1 MEISFICCFDSFSAN
16 VLELFGTLGSSFFE
30 KLESSIL
37 KDVFVNVFGR
47 SSSRLSCC
55 PIDLMPDSF
64 RLSISK
70 GWRLLLFLLNRQ
82 SFDLNIMLSKKDLR
96 TKSGV
101 SDLSSSPVGSRTK
114 SVSSATMIFEL
125 FFDNVHYENFK
136 TENENASQIVNRL
149 DDTFSV
155 GTVNLSRSVWP
166 RRNIDFVWN

>member
-1 MEISFICCFDSFSAN
+1 M
-16 VLELFGTLGSSFFE
+16 
-30 KLESSIL
+30 
-37 KDVFVNVFGR
+37 
-47 SSSRLSCC
+47 
-55 PIDLMPDSF
+55 
-64 RLSISK
+64 
-70 GWRLLLFLLNRQ
+70 
-82 SFDLNIMLSKKDLR
+82 DLR

-125 FFDNVHYENFK
+125 FFDNVPYENFK

-149 DDTFSV
+149 DDTFPV